1 MRNRGIFLLLALFTF
16 SLLVAGC
23 AAADD
28 AAPKAVEA
36 YLQALVAED
45 GDRLINLSC
54 AAWEQDA
61 TMELD
66 SFMGVSA
73 RLEELSCEQQS
84 MDDDTAQ
91 VICSGAIVATYNN
104 EDRQMDL
111 NVRTYD
117 VVKEG
122 GEWRVCGYH

>member
-1 MRNRGIFLLLALFTF
+1 
-16 SLLVAGC
+16 
-23 AAADD
+23 
-28 AAPKAVEA
+28 
-36 YLQALVAED
+36 
-45 GDRLINLSC
+45 
-54 AAWEQDA
+54 
-61 TMELD
+61 MELD

-73 RLEELSCEQQS
+73 RLEDLSCEQQIMEGDS
-84 MDDDTAQ
+84 AQ
-91 VICSGAIVATYNN
+91 VVCSGAIVATYNN